1 MKTLEG
7 SGREGGGGGGRR
19 GKGEGGEG
27 GGHTGNPEPLVP
39 PWERRLEL
47 FVLSGSDGPALEE
60 AAISWTD
67 GALPVSRVVGG
78 PKQRKASHCL

>member
-1 MKTLEG
+1 MEEVG
-7 SGREGGGGGGRR
+7 GVRER
-19 GKGEGGEG
+19 GEG

-67 GALPVSRVVGG
+67 EALPGSRVDGG